1 MKNLILLQENT
12 GRVSFLNSI
21 SDVSLRNL
29 VQHGIDGLAETFES
43 TRASIQ
49 LHGYYDQIINLTD
62 RRCTKANLLAEM
74 IRQTRAGNVFDLL
87 ILGHGSPK
95 TLYLHGSE
103 TMTDVD
109 IQNLLVQA
117 RQQHAGMNFSLRLVY
132 MCNCF
137 SGTLLDSWLSI
148 GAKTALGCDGVNY
161 MPEPQITYFFDD
173 FVKKNH
179 SVTEANRRSF
189 EASDAIWSVLGLSQ
203 NCRNSSR
210 LKVSG
215 NGNLK
220 FEGRRLTVGQ
230 SVTETILA
238 RRAYNFT
245 DILMIAGEK
254 YKFTVSRSDKWKNRG
269 YETNANGYPK
279 GFGDIPRQSSYKML
293 QLVGEIFNENGNS
306 LSYSGVHFGIGTSK
320 TWDASLTGFLVCHA
334 NDNLIWYGDNS
345 GSVTVTIKRIS

>member
-21 SDVSLRNL
+21 SDVNLRNL
-29 VQHGIDGLAETFES
+29 VQHGIDGLAENFES
-43 TRASIQ
+43 TKASIQ

-87 ILGHGSPK
+87 ILGHGSSK

-117 RQQHAGMNFSLRLVY
+117 RQQHAGMNFNLRLVY

-161 MPEPQITYFFDD
+161 MPEPQITFFFDD
-173 FVKKNH
+173 FVKKNYT
-179 SVTEANRRSF
+179 SFDANTRSF
-189 EASDAIWSVLGLSQ
+189 NASNTIWAALGLSDSQ
-203 NCRNSSR
+203 RRESKLRIKGLNS
-210 LKVSG
+210 
-215 NGNLK
+215 K
-220 FEGRRLTVGQ
+220 FEGVRLTVGE
-230 SVTETILA
+230 SVKRNIYA
-238 RRAYNFT
+238 SNPYNFT
-245 DILMIAGEK
+245 SLFLVAGERYEFK
-254 YKFTVSRSDKWKNRG
+254 VALNDKWKNNIN
-269 YETNANGYPK
+269 ETNAKGYTK
-279 GFGDIPRQSSYKML
+279 GIFDAPRQPSYKML
-293 QLVGEIFNENGNS
+293 QLVGEIFHQNMNS
-306 LSYSGVHFGIGTSK
+306 LTYAGVHFGIGTSK
-320 TWDASLTGFLVCHA
+320 LWDVSLTGFLVCHA
-334 NDNLIWYGDNS
+334 NDGLIFYGDNS
-345 GSVTVTIKRIS
+345 GHVTVTIKRIS